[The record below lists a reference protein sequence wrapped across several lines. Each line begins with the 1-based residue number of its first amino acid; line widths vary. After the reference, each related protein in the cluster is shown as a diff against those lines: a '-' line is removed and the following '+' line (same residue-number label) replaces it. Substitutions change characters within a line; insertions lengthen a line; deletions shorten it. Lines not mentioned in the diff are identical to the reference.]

1 MKAPSGSPG
10 STRAL
15 SAPVAARG
23 ALMPIGDSPAMRE
36 VLAAAEDVA
45 VAATTVLIL
54 GESGTGKEILAR
66 HIHRC
71 SPRAAFPWVAVNCA
85 ALPADLL
92 EGELFGHE
100 RGAFTGASE
109 RRIGRI
115 EQADHGTLLLDEISE
130 LPLGLQAK
138 LLRVLQE
145 REIDRIGGTR
155 SVPVDVRVIATSNRS
170 LAEMVERKEFR
181 ADLYYRLDVFPIWLP
196 PLRDRR
202 QDIPALVDELVR
214 VLSQSLGRCAPEV
227 EPEALRALA
236 AYTFPGN
243 VRELGN
249 ILERALVRC
258 REPVLRLGDLHLAM
272 RTAVA
277 EATTGPGGA
286 LFQHGEPHAH
296 RSEVACAGDPV
307 FPEGLPVDLATLERL
322 AIGEA
327 LRLEEG
333 NRTRAAR
340 HLGISLRTLRNK
352 LRAYRTAAT
361 ADRQNLPGTNDP
373 VHARVRSATLARPSQ
388 SSHSRRAA

>member
-1 MKAPSGSPG
+1 MKAPSGSPS

-15 SAPVAARG
+15 SASAAARG

-100 RGAFTGASE
+100 RGAFTGANE

-214 VLSQSLGRCAPEV
+214 VLSQSLGRCAPQV
-227 EPEALRALA
+227 EPDALRALA

-258 REPVLRLGDLHLAM
+258 REPVLKLGDLHLAM
-272 RTAVA
+272 GTAVA
-277 EATTGPGGA
+277 EPSAAGA
-286 LFQHGEPHAH
+286 AAMRHGEAHAH

-307 FPEGLPVDLATLERL
+307 FPEGLPVELATLERL

-327 LRLEEG
+327 LRVEGG

-352 LRAYRTAAT
+352 LRAYRTATT
-361 ADRQNLPGTNDP
+361 AGRQDLPGTNDP
-373 VHARVRSATLARPSQ
+373 LHARVRSATLARPSQ
-388 SSHSRRAA
+388 SSPSRRAA